1 MYPWVEAKNEARA
14 FEIHPVKRHRMS
26 ETPTPIKVHP
36 EPELYEIRV
45 RGHLDARWANRFD
58 GLTIT
63 LEENGDTLLTGPVI
77 DQAALHGLLKKM
89 RDLGLPLVSV
99 IQVQFHETHQYHSKK
114 GVIKMNTN
122 IKTTGKIDTKVLLST
137 LWIVVMINMLK
148 ADILS
153 LYIPGALEEVARTS
167 ASEGAS
173 IPQLMLGAAIIGQLA
188 IAMIVLSR
196 VLKYGI
202 NRWVN
207 IVVGIVTIAYIWGG
221 MSSYPHYIFIASV
234 ETLCLLLI
242 VWFAWKWRNVEA

>member
-1 MYPWVEAKNEARA
+1 
-14 FEIHPVKRHRMS
+14 MS
-26 ETPTPIKVHP
+26 EKPTPIKAHP

-45 RGHLDARWANRFD
+45 RGHLDARWANQFE

-77 DQAALHGLLKKM
+77 DQAALHGLLKKV

-99 IQVQFHETHQYHSKK
+99 IQVQFYEAHQYHSKK
-114 GVIKMNTN
+114 GVIKMNTTKESPLGTN

-153 LYIPGALEEVARTS
+153 LFIPGSTDEAAKFS
-167 ASEGAS
+167 ASAGAS

-221 MSSYPHYIFIASV
+221 AVSYPHYIFIATV

-242 VWFAWKWRNVEA
+242 VWFAWTWRNVEA

>member
-1 MYPWVEAKNEARA
+1 
-14 FEIHPVKRHRMS
+14 MS
-26 ETPTPIKVHP
+26 ETPTPIKAHP

-45 RGHLDARWANRFD
+45 RGHLDARWANQFE

-63 LEENGDTLLTGPVI
+63 LEENGDTLLAGPVI
-77 DQAALHGLLKKM
+77 DQAALHGLLKKV

-99 IQVQFHETHQYHSKK
+99 IQIQFHETQQYHSKK
-114 GVIKMNTN
+114 GEIKMNS
-122 IKTTGKIDTKVLLST
+122 IKKIDTKVLLST

-153 LYIPGALEEVARTS
+153 LYIPGSAEELARTS
-167 ASEGAS
+167 ASIGAF
-173 IPQLMLGAAIIGQLA
+173 IPQLMLFGAVMGNLA
-188 IAMIVLSR
+188 IAMIILSR

-221 MSSYPHYIFIASV
+221 MSSTPHYIFIASV

-242 VWFAWKWRNVEA
+242 VWFAWKWANPEG